1 MAKESAPPATPP
13 AKKGAK
19 ETEYLVL
26 RKLEGHDDGWT
37 PVGKASA
44 HTKVA
49 ACKAVAKKLAATDDR
64 PVSDVPPP
72 EPRPE
77 FAEGQFRAIP
87 AASWKDDP
95 DISIRNHLRYVPD
108 IQETAASARPRK
120 VAAAAS
126 GVASS

>member
-1 MAKESAPPATPP
+1 MARESTATPP

-49 ACKAVAKKLAATDDR
+49 ACKAVAKKLAAGDDR
-64 PVSDVPPP
+64 PVSDVPPA

-77 FAEGQFRAIP
+77 YAEGQFRAIP
-87 AASWKDDP
+87 ATSWKDDP
-95 DISIRNHLRYVPD
+95 DVSIRNTLQYVPD
-108 IQETAASARPRK
+108 ILETAPPARRQKAP
-120 VAAAAS
+120 AAS